1 MNTLKN
7 FIDNQAE
14 GLLQQSDLVSLTG
27 GGPNGDGLVKDINAL
42 ADCGT
47 TNNCNSGN
55 CTAQCGCNK
64 SETVQKYCFIGH
76 LWNKV
81 ARGVLLKKQAN
92 ED

>member
-1 MNTLKN
+1 MGIIKKERKMNTLKN

-27 GGPNGDGLVKDINAL
+27 GGHNGDGLVKDINAL

-64 SETVQKYCFIGH
+64 SETVQK
-76 LWNKV
+76 
-81 ARGVLLKKQAN
+81 
-92 ED
+92 

>member
-47 TNNCNSGN
+47 TNN
-55 CTAQCGCNK
+55 
-64 SETVQKYCFIGH
+64 
-76 LWNKV
+76 
-81 ARGVLLKKQAN
+81 
-92 ED
+92 

>member
-42 ADCGT
+42 ADCVGLPIT
-47 TNNCNSGN
+47 VIAE
-55 CTAQCGCNK
+55 TAPH
-64 SETVQKYCFIGH
+64 SVVVISQKQYRS
-76 LWNKV
+76 N
-81 ARGVLLKKQAN
+81 VLLGTSGIKLP
-92 ED
+92 EVSS